1 MFTALSERLTATLK
15 RLTGRGVLSEQ
26 DVTEAL
32 REIRRHLLEADVSFE
47 VTTGFVER
55 VRERAVGV
63 IAVKSVSPGQQVAKL
78 VHDELAR
85 MLGASDEDL
94 ARKVGAQ
101 HAAPLQFAP
110 VGPTVIL
117 LVGLQGSG
125 KTTTAAKLA
134 RRLKLE
140 QKAPGLV
147 AADPYRPAA
156 GDQLRQLVEQVGVQ
170 VFPREQGAGS
180 GTVLEV
186 VQQAVREA
194 EKARCRT
201 VIVDT
206 AGRLQID
213 AELMDEL
220 KALRAATSPRE
231 VLLVA
236 DGMTGQDAVRIAR
249 GFHEGVGLT
258 GAILTKL
265 DGDARGG
272 AALSIHGVTGV
283 PIKFIGTGENVGAQ
297 HAAPLLEPFDPVR
310 MAGRILGQGDV
321 VALVEKAAATIDAEA
336 AERLEKKARS
346 KQGMD
351 LADFLVALKQMQAM
365 GPIKQVLGLLPG
377 VNARALKAVNADD
390 KRLKHVE
397 AIVLS
402 MTPDERT
409 DPSILTGSRRL
420 RIAKGAGR
428 TVQEVNRLLEQFQQ
442 MRKLLKRTWARYGNS
457 HSAAARGTEGAE
469 LLPDRRRG
477 FALSPRRAVR
487 RDLGPLQ
494 PAHQSRRH
502 PRGCGASARLARQGG
517 PPDRHGPLA
526 AEEGGSAG
534 QTTRVV
540 GRVRKPHGQRGE
552 VAVFP
557 LVENPG
563 AVFTPKARLLVVN
576 EERQV
581 VAGPLVVARRRAY
594 HREWLLSFVGV
605 KSRADVE
612 PWREHFVAV
621 EETDADD

>member
-94 ARKVGAQ
+94 ARRVGAQ

-156 GDQLRQLVEQVGVQ
+156 GEQLRQLGEQVGVP
-170 VFPREQGAGS
+170 VFGKRETLKDSLTVAGN
-180 GTVLEV
+180 V
-186 VQQAVREA
+186 VDLVRDALREA

-249 GFHEGVGLT
+249 GFQEGVGLT

-283 PIKFIGTGENVGAQ
+283 PIKFIGIGEHVGAQ
-297 HAAPLLEPFDPVR
+297 HAAPQLEPFDPVR

-321 VALVEKAAATIDAEA
+321 VALVEKAVATIDAEA
-336 AERLEKKARS
+336 AQRLEKKARS

-365 GPIKQVLGLLPG
+365 GPLQQVLGLLPG
-377 VNARALKAVNADD
+377 VTPQALKAVNADD
-390 KRLKHVE
+390 RRLKHVE

-402 MTPDERT
+402 MTPGERA
-409 DPSILTGSRRL
+409 DPAVLTGSRRL

-428 TVQEVNRLLEQFQQ
+428 TVQEVNRLLEQFRQ
-442 MRKLLKRTWARYGNS
+442 MRKLLKRT
-457 HSAAARGTEGAE
+457 
-469 LLPDRRRG
+469 
-477 FALSPRRAVR
+477 
-487 RDLGPLQ
+487 
-494 PAHQSRRH
+494 
-502 PRGCGASARLARQGG
+502 
-517 PPDRHGPLA
+517 
-526 AEEGGSAG
+526 
-534 QTTRVV
+534 
-540 GRVRKPHGQRGE
+540 
-552 VAVFP
+552 
-557 LVENPG
+557 
-563 AVFTPKARLLVVN
+563 
-576 EERQV
+576 
-581 VAGPLVVARRRAY
+581 
-594 HREWLLSFVGV
+594 
-605 KSRADVE
+605 
-612 PWREHFVAV
+612 
-621 EETDADD
+621 